1 MIKRWLFSV
10 QLKQN
15 YLGIRN
21 SFATHLPGTI
31 EALEDKVNNKSIRK
45 MCEIYLKS
53 IIKISE
59 RRKRR
64 HSGVLIVNFGYLF
77 LMFF

>member
-1 MIKRWLFSV
+1 MTLFSSTETK
-10 QLKQN
+10 L
-15 YLGIRN
+15 LGN
-21 SFATHLPGTI
+21 KDLPGTI

-77 LMFF
+77 HMFF